1 MSVSKLSALDEV
13 KNKLS
18 EKNKLL
24 KRAEKSKAQK
34 GAEKSKKRAVF
45 AFKDKSAFSF
55 DMLYQ
60 LSCMS
65 VIAAAGVPRK
75 LIFEYAAKLPCSAA
89 EAFKKVDATCEKL
102 KYDYAKGCRLVGE
115 TTKEEKMRELLLRFS
130 SSLLSGEP
138 ESDFLVREAKSQAE
152 DYENEYGR
160 KVEALK
166 LWTDAYVSL
175 ILSAVLVII
184 MGIVSTMI
192 WKVEFSFLIGLV
204 FISTATTGVGVWLI
218 YTMSPREK
226 MVLKTP
232 GSKEQ
237 KQAQSLLK
245 IVLPV
250 GAVLCGLVVLRQ
262 MNFGWAFLIIGAV
275 TLPIGW
281 IMMRDD
287 AKVVKRDSEIGTFLA
302 SLGGICGAIGTTVK
316 EALSRIDMESINCLR
331 TEVKRLYVRLK
342 SGIKPRLCWDK
353 FVEETGSELTNRSIG
368 MFYDSIDVGGDA
380 EQVGYHAGLFANKVS
395 SLRAK
400 RKAVATPFRYLCF
413 TMHAAI
419 TALLVFVSEVITIFG
434 NMVGQA
440 EAAMPKVSG
449 APAMGA
455 FTSFNIE
462 GLGILHTL
470 VLPLVIIFTVAN
482 SLAPSVADGGSWYKI
497 FFTLGVLSAISGIC
511 LVFIPE
517 IAATLFKSVQVH

>member
-1 MSVSKLSALDEV
+1 MSISKLSSLNDIKSKLSA
-13 KNKLS
+13 KGG
-18 EKNKLL
+18 
-24 KRAEKSKAQK
+24 AAKSSVQ
-34 GAEKSKKRAVF
+34 SKKKSVF

-89 EAFKKVDATCEKL
+89 ESFKKVDTTCEKL

-115 TTKEEKMRELLLRFS
+115 NTKEDKMRELLLRFS

-160 KVEALK
+160 KIEALK

-175 ILSAVLVII
+175 ILSAILVII

-192 WKVEFSFLIGLV
+192 WKVEFNFLIGLV

-218 YTMSPREK
+218 YLMSPREK
-226 MVLKTP
+226 TVLSRA

-237 KQAQSLLK
+237 KQAHSLLK
-245 IVLPV
+245 IIVPV
-250 GAVLCGLVVLRQ
+250 AAVICSLVVMRG
-262 MNFGWAFLIIGAV
+262 MNFGWALLILGIMV
-275 TLPIGW
+275 FPIGW
-281 IMMRDD
+281 IMNKDD
-287 AKVVKRDSEIGTFLA
+287 AKVTKRDSEIGTFLA

-331 TEVKRLYVRLK
+331 VEVKRLYVRLK

-353 FVEETGSELTNRSIG
+353 FVEETGSELVHRSIG

-380 EQVGYHAGLFANKVS
+380 EQVGYHAGLFANKVA

-400 RKAVATPFRYLCF
+400 RKAVATPFRYLCI
-413 TMHAAI
+413 TMHAAVI
-419 TALLVFVSEVITIFG
+419 ALLVFVSEVITIFG
-434 NMVGQA
+434 NMVGEA
-440 EAAMPKVSG
+440 EAAMPQVSG
-449 APAMGA
+449 ATTMSA
-455 FTSFNIE
+455 FTSFNVE

-482 SLAPSVADGGSWYKI
+482 SLAPSIADGGSWYKT
-497 FFTLGVLSAISGIC
+497 FFNLGVLCIISGGC
-511 LVFIPE
+511 MVFLPE
-517 IAATLFKSVQVH
+517 IAATLFSSVQVN